1 MIEGFSKD
9 LKSHRPFPD
18 FLEEAAPELI
28 DNIKIQDALV
38 VLRQQL
44 ADFQRTIEFSGKF
57 LPIW

>member
-38 VLRQQL
+38 VLR
-44 ADFQRTIEFSGKF
+44 
-57 LPIW
+57 